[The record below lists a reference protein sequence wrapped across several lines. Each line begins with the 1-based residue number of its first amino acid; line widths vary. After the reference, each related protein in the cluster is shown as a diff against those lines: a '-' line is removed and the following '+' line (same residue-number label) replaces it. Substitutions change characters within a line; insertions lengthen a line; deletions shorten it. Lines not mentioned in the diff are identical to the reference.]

1 MNNPIK
7 RPLVSICCVT
17 FNQSLY
23 IEKCLDGFD
32 LQLCNFDFEVLI
44 FDDASTDDNQQRIL
58 RHAQDKKNY
67 RLFLQNENQW
77 NKNKFGFIDYL
88 IPAANGK
95 YIALCEGD
103 DYWTDPY
110 KLQKQVDFLEANP
123 DYVLSFH
130 KVKILQ
136 PNGDLIED
144 FITKVPENYETQETL
159 ARLGNYIHTPSVVF
173 RNVLKEFPAELY
185 LSPIGDYF
193 LYMLLSEHGK
203 LKYLEEEMAVYREG
217 VGIWSAKTEYFRNLK
232 TAQTHALI
240 VSAMS
245 KFPLTTKIVNARIS
259 NFIEK
264 FKNEISPSD
273 LSLLNTCK
281 AVEEEILFTLLR
293 DKVPTINNSTI
304 DAYTSKQLIAIV
316 FKRIKKRLLK

>member
-1 MNNPIK
+1 MM
-7 RPLVSICCVT
+7 VSVLMIT
-17 FNQSLY
+17 YGHEKY
-23 IEKCLDGFD
+23 IRQAIEGVLMQETD
-32 LQLCNFDFEVLI
+32 FDFELI
-44 FDDASTDDNQQRIL
+44 VANDNSPDNSDKVIVDLIENHPKGKLIKYIDRKNNIGMQANFSDAYSNCS
-58 RHAQDKKNY
+58 
-67 RLFLQNENQW
+67 
-77 NKNKFGFIDYL
+77 
-88 IPAANGK
+88 GK
-95 YIALCEGD
+95 YIANCEGD

-136 PNGDLIED
+136 PNGELVED

-173 RNVLKEFPAELY
+173 RNIIKEFPSEFSLT
-185 LSPIGDYF
+185 PIGDYF

-203 LKYLEEEMAVYREG
+203 LKYSEEEMAVYREG

-245 KFPLTTKIVNARIS
+245 KFPVTTKIVNARIS
-259 NFIEK
+259 NFIER

-281 AVEEEILFTLLR
+281 AVEEEIFCTLLK
-293 DKVPTINNSTI
+293 DKANILNNS
-304 DAYTSKQLIAIV
+304 AMNAFTSKQLIAIV
-316 FKRIKKRLLK
+316 FKRIKKRFFG